1 MASRAGLLAGFL
13 FSRPVPQRPSQRV
26 KSGFTYFYDFAS
38 MSYDLMVFDPNA
50 APAKKRAP
58 FIDWYD
64 QQTEWEEGHAYDDP
78 IVSTPA
84 LRAFHADIIQAFPA
98 QQEDDGPGT
107 DYTIGKSVIYMTFG
121 WDDIDTVHESVS
133 RLAAK
138 HGLGFFDVSSD
149 LAETWLPDAKGGLYI
164 AHSD

>member
-1 MASRAGLLAGFL
+1 
-13 FSRPVPQRPSQRV
+13 
-26 KSGFTYFYDFAS
+26 
-38 MSYDLMVFDPNA
+38 MSYDLMVFDPA
-50 APAKKRAP
+50 TAPAKKRDT

-64 QQTEWEEGHAYDDP
+64 QQTEWDEEHGYDDP
-78 IVSTPA
+78 AIGTAA
-84 LRAFHADIIQAFPA
+84 LQAFYADIAQAFPA
-98 QQEDDGPGT
+98 QTEDDGPGT

-121 WDDIDTVHESVS
+121 WDSIDSVHETVS

-138 HGLGFFDVSSD
+138 HSLGFFDVSSD